1 MRVHGIQIR
10 GLRAPAAEYRLALD
24 PGYNLI
30 LAGSTEEARAVA
42 RTVEVLLH
50 PSAALDEVAGLARGP
65 AGEATP
71 TARAGIVV
79 TVGGESLRLIVDV
92 ASGRL
97 ELARHEAALR
107 AFQRVTLDPDRAEAY
122 LCDRGR
128 RPWPDFPGL
137 HVTAVGAA
145 CGPGGLRGEI
155 AQGAPLETAGVDR
168 EEGPRESVPA
178 HPRSLARL
186 EELRAAYQKRAA
198 CESARETLLAE
209 ISRYRPLVEV
219 ADLETRIDRFRKSVE
234 RRSADRVELAELRR
248 SLIQERAHLRG
259 VPGRQM
265 VPLGIGAALIV
276 SGGAVAWLGYG
287 LGLVPMAA
295 GGLAAL
301 YALGAVQLAKLRAG
315 RVESELAALRV
326 RERDVEREYE
336 SDGAQVRGL
345 LLAMAL
351 DSPEELEAAVAEY
364 RRVAKRLDEA
374 DAALEAAGSELPA
387 ELETELARLEAELAH
402 RGELAHGLDAAV
414 VAAPAD
420 VGGTDA
426 TAELD
431 RDPDALVAL
440 ASLGGEQAKAVF
452 GPILSMYLRA
462 ITAGAYTAARRRQL
476 EGWAFRVG
484 ETSSVATWSEI
495 PAPMRPVVSLAF
507 QLALLEGLA
516 PKQRPF
522 LLVGPDLPALGGE
535 GERALSRAFARL
547 GRLGQVIQVASAPG
561 AYRERATRVVEL
573 GAPC

>member
-10 GLRAPAAEYRLALD
+10 GLRAPAAEHRLALD

-30 LAGSTEEARAVA
+30 LAGSAEEARTVA
-42 RTVEVLLH
+42 RAVEALLH
-50 PSAALDEVAGLARGP
+50 PSAALAGIAGLARGP
-65 AGEATP
+65 GDDATP
-71 TARAGIVV
+71 AARAGIVV

-97 ELARHEAALR
+97 ELARHEAASR
-107 AFQRVTLDPDRAEAY
+107 TFQRVTLDPGRAEAY

-128 RPWPDFPGL
+128 GPWPDFPGL
-137 HVTAVGAA
+137 HVTAVGA
-145 CGPGGLRGEI
+145 CDPGGPLGAI
-155 AQGAPLETAGVDR
+155 SQGAPPEDAGADR
-168 EEGPRESVPA
+168 GEGPREEVPA
-178 HPRSLARL
+178 PSRPLARL
-186 EELRAAYQKRAA
+186 EDLRAASQKRTA
-198 CESARETLLAE
+198 CEVAREALLTE

-219 ADLETRIDRFRKSVE
+219 ADLETRIDRFRKSLE
-234 RRSADRVELAELRR
+234 RRNADRADLAELRR

-259 VPGRQM
+259 APGRQM

-276 SGGAVAWLGYG
+276 SGGSVAWLGYG
-287 LGLVPMAA
+287 FGLVPMAA

-301 YALGAVQLAKLRAG
+301 YALGAVQLAKLRAD

-364 RRVAKRLDEA
+364 RRIAKRLDEA
-374 DAALEAAGSELPA
+374 DAALEAARSELPA
-387 ELETELARLEAELAH
+387 ELEAELARLEAEFA
-402 RGELAHGLDAAV
+402 RREELAQPQDAAF
-414 VAAPAD
+414 VAAPGD
-420 VGGTDA
+420 VGGPDETV
-426 TAELD
+426 EPD

-440 ASLGGEQAKAVF
+440 ASLGEEQAKAVF

-462 ITAGAYTAARRRQL
+462 LTAGAYTAARRRQI
-476 EGWAFRVG
+476 EGWVFRVG

-495 PAPMRPVVSLAF
+495 PAPMRPVVTLAF

-547 GRLGQVIQVASAPG
+547 GRLGQVIQVASDPG
-561 AYRERATRVVEL
+561 DYRERAARVVEL